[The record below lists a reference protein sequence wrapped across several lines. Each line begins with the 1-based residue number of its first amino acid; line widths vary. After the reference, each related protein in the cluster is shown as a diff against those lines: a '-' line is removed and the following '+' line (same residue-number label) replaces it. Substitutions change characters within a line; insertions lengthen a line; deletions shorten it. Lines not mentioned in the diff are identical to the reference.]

1 MATTVKVSEPT
12 RDRINALGAATA
24 QTADQVVGAALD
36 EYERA
41 LFFDDYRKAVDKEA
55 KRGLDPEVAV
65 EVTLWDRTLRDGL
78 TDA

>member
-41 LFFDDYRKAVDKEA
+41 LFFDEYRRAVDDEA
-55 KRGLDPEVAV
+55 ARGVTPAVA
-65 EVTLWDRTLRDGL
+65 EELKLWDRTLRDGL
-78 TDA
+78 GNA